1 MDSGMEWIWIVF
13 FVIVAAFIYKLL
25 KKIKNK

>member
-13 FVIVAAFIYKLL
+13 FVIVVAFIYKLL